1 MTHAHATLSCLRWL
15 SVCLSIAVSTAT
27 HAAAGNNSVHQVLA
41 GEKGYRAP
49 VLIANPTDAA
59 LSNVQIS
66 IASIAGPLENV
77 SLSTSR
83 IPILAANNREPLQLS
98 FDVSESAREGDSAT
112 IKLQVS
118 ALGTAFDN
126 AQPVINLI
134 VSASETTTDA
144 SSSTSGISDAS
155 NNGDSRKL
163 DLYFVLRVEGSGY
176 IPHWAGGSWQTSG
189 FYETWFRLPYDK
201 PAEQTIANYI
211 ENRYSRTHPSCE
223 SLDGWRVLGPRS
235 TPIVWSNGPKV
246 TVMDKGPFTLAD
258 GPEQTWIMLEGSDW
272 PRTDSKVTVTDLR
285 NAICG

>member
-176 IPHWAGGSWQTSG
+176 IPHWQGALGRPVASMKPGSG
-189 FYETWFRLPYDK
+189 YP
-201 PAEQTIANYI
+201 TI
-211 ENRYSRTHPSCE
+211 SRQSRPS
-223 SLDGWRVLGPRS
+223 
-235 TPIVWSNGPKV
+235 PI
-246 TVMDKGPFTLAD
+246 T
-258 GPEQTWIMLEGSDW
+258 
-272 PRTDSKVTVTDLR
+272 
-285 NAICG
+285 